1 MKNTKFFPR
10 LMTIV
15 STEESVGSGADAVSP
30 EQEENEVSN
39 QPAEEAAEETETNN
53 NDGQTPSVEP
63 NAEISK
69 SAETNVKISAENP
82 EQVELSPELL
92 ATLLGFLKLGI
103 KTKMRTLISYQDAKN
118 HIKLVYIKGNRNVYS
133 GQIDKL
139 WKDIANRPV
148 KKFYRSCVVVKATA
162 ILERNLAIPE
172 EEKSKRIHLLDIY
185 GNEVTLE
192 TPGIENCWA
201 VIDGQHRLMVC
212 LEHPEADLDL
222 ELLDDYKGDIME
234 LIKIFNSIDRN
245 WSLSDYNLSNIAT
258 GKISSAMM
266 NKSAWIKSLLKCSEK
281 VANYFL
287 TFKKDAIRKSSSIK
301 GIDDSGYSEAKG
313 ERGVNIARA
322 IKYRFGDM
330 TVKVQFIEAICK
342 AYSQLEDGKT
352 TGMASLMVGFIA
364 EISDPMRKTI
374 VDKMKSA
381 DYGIVANTFTTGFE
395 KYVKLHKDD
404 IEEHIKEIQGK
415 IDAAVPMPDLSMK
428 SDTDLKDG
436 FPGVVLGKRLG
447 KSIEDV
453 ETKIT
458 KLEEK
463 EKSLKKVVDELK
475 AKTKLSDKEKAKL
488 EDEEAKLN
496 EIQSSLSVTKAYL
509 EELKLKRDS
518 FLKAA

>member
-1 MKNTKFFPR
+1 MKNLIKNGR
-10 LMTIV
+10 ILTIV
-15 STEESVGSGADAVSP
+15 SEEEVGAGSAPAIEMNGAA
-30 EQEENEVSN
+30 N
-39 QPAEEAAEETETNN
+39 QAANTPN

-63 NAEISK
+63 EVETK
-69 SAETNVKISAENP
+69 SAETNVRISAENP
-82 EQVELSPELL
+82 NQVELTPELL

-172 EEKSKRIHLLDIY
+172 EEKNKRVHLLDIY
-185 GNEVTLE
+185 GNEVSLE

-222 ELLDDYKGDIME
+222 ELLDDYQGDIME

-258 GKISSAMM
+258 GKISSEMM
-266 NKSAWIKSLLKCSEK
+266 NMSAMIKSFLNCSDK
-281 VANYFL
+281 VANYLL

-301 GIDDSGYSEAKG
+301 GIDDSGYSDTKG
-313 ERGVNIARA
+313 ERGLSIARA
-322 IKYRFGDM
+322 IKYKFGDM
-330 TVKVQFIEAICK
+330 VVKVQFVEAICK

-352 TGMASLMVGFIA
+352 TNLALLMVGFIA
-364 EISDPMRKTI
+364 EISDSMKKT
-374 VDKMKSA
+374 VEEKMKSS
-381 DYGIVANTFTTGFE
+381 DFGIVANTFTEGFK
-395 KYVKLHKDD
+395 KYVQAHKDD
-404 IEEHIKEIQGK
+404 IEEHVKEIQAK
-415 IDAAVPMPDLSMK
+415 IDAALPMPDLSVK

-458 KLEEK
+458 KLVEK
-463 EKSLKKVVDELK
+463 EKSSLKVVNDLK
-475 AKTKLSDKEKAKL
+475 AKSKLTDKEKGKL
-488 EDEEAKLN
+488 EDEEVKLN
-496 EIQSSLSVTKAYL
+496 EIQSSLSVTRAYL
-509 EELKLKRDS
+509 EELKAKRDS